1 MKKQYTGQIIYQRE
15 SHRDIREMLQ
25 HTCKMHG
32 ERLAYIYRDKPRGPE
47 TKITYHQLLADINAL
62 GTALYRR
69 GWVKDTNVQIDR
81 THIGVIGPNS
91 YAWAIAHNASVFGAG
106 ISVPMDKQLAVPE
119 IINLCERGRVEVL
132 FIDYKMLEEA
142 EKIASALSTIKAFI
156 VLNAPTTD
164 KKGQEIAF
172 ADQRFFTLKTLLEEG
187 HNYLAQGDDIFTKQE
202 IDPEALQIL
211 SFTSGTTTLAK
222 GVMLPHRAIVNDVT
236 MTLQT
241 VDVNENDR
249 SLSLLPLH
257 HIFECT
263 LGMYAIWSAGGC
275 ICICDGLRYIQQ
287 NLQEW
292 GITVLLAVPLLMENF
307 YRQIMH
313 KVQQQNSEKKLRK
326 AIKVLNFLC
335 KFGIDLRRRIFAEI
349 HNGLGGKLRYIFVG
363 ASALAPEINQ
373 FFLDLGIMCY
383 MGYGLTETAPLVC
396 GCNDR
401 TRVPGT
407 VGNPLP
413 GVAIEIR
420 DSDSDQTLSTGEA
433 GEIVV
438 KTPSLML
445 GYYDD
450 PESTAQAVNSE
461 GWFYTGDIGFF
472 DEKDCLHITGRSKS
486 MIVLTNGKKVF
497 PEEIEFLLNKLPYI
511 KQSLVFGEEN
521 KRGTIDI
528 CALLQ
533 VDEEHLPTD
542 DKERDELFRSAI
554 KEINEQMPVYKKI
567 RFFVWQVRDMIS
579 TTTMKIKRQPELEA
593 MRQLLAQKQTSVAE
607 SDGKRID
614 G

>member
-164 KKGQEIAF
+164 KEGQEIAF

-241 VDVNENDR
+241 VE
-249 SLSLLPLH
+249 
-257 HIFECT
+257 
-263 LGMYAIWSAGGC
+263 
-275 ICICDGLRYIQQ
+275 
-287 NLQEW
+287 
-292 GITVLLAVPLLMENF
+292 
-307 YRQIMH
+307 
-313 KVQQQNSEKKLRK
+313 
-326 AIKVLNFLC
+326 
-335 KFGIDLRRRIFAEI
+335 
-349 HNGLGGKLRYIFVG
+349 
-363 ASALAPEINQ
+363 
-373 FFLDLGIMCY
+373 
-383 MGYGLTETAPLVC
+383 
-396 GCNDR
+396 
-401 TRVPGT
+401 
-407 VGNPLP
+407 
-413 GVAIEIR
+413 
-420 DSDSDQTLSTGEA
+420 
-433 GEIVV
+433 
-438 KTPSLML
+438 
-445 GYYDD
+445 
-450 PESTAQAVNSE
+450 
-461 GWFYTGDIGFF
+461 
-472 DEKDCLHITGRSKS
+472 
-486 MIVLTNGKKVF
+486 
-497 PEEIEFLLNKLPYI
+497 
-511 KQSLVFGEEN
+511 
-521 KRGTIDI
+521 
-528 CALLQ
+528 
-533 VDEEHLPTD
+533 
-542 DKERDELFRSAI
+542 
-554 KEINEQMPVYKKI
+554 
-567 RFFVWQVRDMIS
+567 
-579 TTTMKIKRQPELEA
+579 
-593 MRQLLAQKQTSVAE
+593 
-607 SDGKRID
+607 
-614 G
+614 